1 MKIRAF
7 RGVKILLVEDDVKLS
22 TLLKDTIGESFY
34 LFDICDSA
42 KCALELFSK
51 KRYDI
56 VISDIMLPNRSG
68 LDLAKELRFLNK
80 QLIIIL
86 ISAFSEQEKLLSAID
101 IGVNKYFIKPF
112 DPQKLLDYIESI
124 LPTLD
129 SFIPL
134 DDEFRFNISTKSLY
148 KKDRFVSLSKN
159 ELKFLDMLI
168 FSDIL
173 SDDEIKLSLWGS
185 EASDERLRTFIKRL
199 RAKTSKEL
207 ILNIKGIGY
216 YLEINKRRL

>member
-1 MKIRAF
+1 MKNRAF
-7 RGVKILLVEDDVKLS
+7 RGLKILLIEDDIKLS
-22 TLLKDTIGESFY
+22 LLLKDTIGENFY
-34 LFDICDSA
+34 LFDVCDSA
-42 KCALELFSK
+42 RCALELFSK

-68 LDLAKELRFLNK
+68 LDLVKELRFLNK
-80 QLIIIL
+80 QLVIIL

-112 DPQKLLDYIESI
+112 DPQKLLDYIETI

-129 SFIPL
+129 HFISL
-134 DDEFRFNISTKSLY
+134 DDEFRFNISAKSLY
-148 KKDRFVSLSKN
+148 KKDRFISLSKN

-173 SDDEIKLSLWGS
+173 SDDEIKLALWGS

-199 RAKTSKEL
+199 RVKTSKEL

-216 YLEINKRRL
+216 YLEINKRRV